1 MNKKQQKE
9 YNTLVKQ
16 LFDTKELRENGNL
29 AVIDF
34 CEDCVSLA
42 GKLKEASS
50 KSIHHKALI
59 GLSDPNLNLVDVL
72 LDDLTKFLPAFE
84 DHHTI
89 AFELYKRFD
98 LFMDEFLIFKAEV
111 TSAEATNATI
121 KNSTDKMRKRIEAIT
136 NELIISNNALAP
148 LVAYFALLKNKYNSG
163 NN

>member
-1 MNKKQQKE
+1 MNKKQQKD

-34 CEDCVSLA
+34 CDDCVSLA
-42 GKLKEASS
+42 GKLREASS
-50 KSIHHKALI
+50 KSIHHKALQ
-59 GLSDPNLNLVDVL
+59 GLSHPDINLVDVL
-72 LDDLTKFLPAFE
+72 LNDLSEFLPAFE
-84 DHHTI
+84 DHHTT

-98 LFMDEFLIFKAEV
+98 RFMDEFLIFKDEV

-136 NELIISNNALAP
+136 NELISSNNALAP
-148 LVAYFALLKNKYNSG
+148 LVADFALLKNKYNSSY
-163 NN
+163 N